1 MERETHIIDAKN
13 RPLGRLAVEI
23 AVILRGKHKESFAP
37 HKDTG
42 DFVVVKNIED
52 ISFTGKKRNEKI
64 YYRHTGY
71 LGGLKEKPLKKLFK
85 ESPEEVLKKAVFG
98 MVPKNKLRQKQM
110 KRLKIENHG
119 QNS

>member
-1 MERETHIIDAKN
+1 MERETHIIDAKD

-37 HKDTG
+37 HKDAG
-42 DFVVVKNIED
+42 DFVVVKNIGS
-52 ISFTGKKRNEKI
+52 ISFTGKKKDGKI

-71 LGGLKEKPLKKLFK
+71 LGGLKEKPLKKL
-85 ESPEEVLKKAVFG
+85 SPEEVLKKAVFG
-98 MVPKNKLRQKQM
+98 MVPNNKLRQKQM
-110 KRLKIENHG
+110 KRLKIEHHG